1 MVILLIISYINIKI
15 FKIKI
20 YKHQKCAILFNFS
33 VLFIFELSTFILSM
47 VSKNDE
53 YIYTKYI
60 WLIPIGLIT
69 YFLIEI
75 AMSYTISKIKWFMDL
90 NMISLSKLLTLIFP
104 MKIIYIENHPFI
116 DFFVT
121 DLLINIIISVLFTF
135 IKCGNNKNIL
145 CDKEEKGNYYIE
157 NFNIFF
163 EKLLKM

>member
-1 MVILLIISYINIKI
+1 M
-15 FKIKI
+15 
-20 YKHQKCAILFNFS
+20 
-33 VLFIFELSTFILSM
+33 
-47 VSKNDE
+47 
-53 YIYTKYI
+53 
-60 WLIPIGLIT
+60 LIPIGLII

-145 CDKEEKGNYYIE
+145 CDKEEKDNYYIE

-163 EKLLKM
+163 EKLLKI